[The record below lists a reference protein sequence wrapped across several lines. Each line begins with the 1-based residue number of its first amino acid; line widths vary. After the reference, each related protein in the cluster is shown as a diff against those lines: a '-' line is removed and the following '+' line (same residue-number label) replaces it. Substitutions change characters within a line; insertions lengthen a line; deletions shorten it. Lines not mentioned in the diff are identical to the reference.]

1 MHYVG
6 MVPNLVSGLG
16 SPKVWRNASLRLS
29 EVSDQPNDQAEEN
42 KGVSASGDD
51 TQRRG

>member
-1 MHYVG
+1 M
-6 MVPNLVSGLG
+6 LG
-16 SPKVWRNASLRLS
+16 WFPTWSVAWDPLKVWRNASLWLS